1 MITSWLKNNFSEKDN
16 PESSNIRHVVLDSS
30 INAPLMTNEEEILL
44 KWRGGAEGKDVTNN
58 SIFRIM
64 VALNKRVKQLYQQT
78 YNPPTNNDLNKSIN
92 DLSSRISI
100 IENKLKWSLDF

>member
-1 MITSWLKNNFSEKDN
+1 MMDDKEIEEL
-16 PESSNIRHVVLDSS
+16 VQS
-30 INAPLMTNEEEILL
+30 IN
-44 KWRGGAEGKDVTNN
+44 EGKDITNN

-64 VALNKRVKQLYQQT
+64 VALNNRVKQLYQQT

-100 IENKLKWSLDF
+100 VESKLK

>member
-1 MITSWLKNNFSEKDN
+1 MIGDKEIEEL
-16 PESSNIRHVVLDSS
+16 VQS
-30 INAPLMTNEEEILL
+30 IN
-44 KWRGGAEGKDVTNN
+44 EGKDVTNN

-100 IENKLKWSLDF
+100 LESKIK

>member
-1 MITSWLKNNFSEKDN
+1 MMDDKEIEDL
-16 PESSNIRHVVLDSS
+16 VQS
-30 INAPLMTNEEEILL
+30 IN
-44 KWRGGAEGKDVTNN
+44 EGKDVTNN

-100 IENKLKWSLDF
+100 IESKLK

>member
-1 MITSWLKNNFSEKDN
+1 MMDDKEIEEL
-16 PESSNIRHVVLDSS
+16 VQS
-30 INAPLMTNEEEILL
+30 IN
-44 KWRGGAEGKDVTNN
+44 EGKDVTNN

-100 IENKLKWSLDF
+100 IENKLK

>member
-1 MITSWLKNNFSEKDN
+1 MMDDKEIEEL
-16 PESSNIRHVVLDSS
+16 VQS
-30 INAPLMTNEEEILL
+30 IN
-44 KWRGGAEGKDVTNN
+44 EGKAITNH

-92 DLSSRISI
+92 DLSSRINILESKI
-100 IENKLKWSLDF
+100 K

>member
-1 MITSWLKNNFSEKDN
+1 MDDKEIEEL
-16 PESSNIRHVVLDSS
+16 VQS
-30 INAPLMTNEEEILL
+30 IN
-44 KWRGGAEGKDVTNN
+44 EGKDVTNN

-92 DLSSRISI
+92 NLSSRFSI
-100 IENKLKWSLDF
+100 IENKLK

>member
-1 MITSWLKNNFSEKDN
+1 MMDDKEIEELVQ
-16 PESSNIRHVVLDSS
+16 NI
-30 INAPLMTNEEEILL
+30 N
-44 KWRGGAEGKDVTNN
+44 EGKDITNN

-100 IENKLKWSLDF
+100 LESKIK

>member
-1 MITSWLKNNFSEKDN
+1 MMDDKEIEEL
-16 PESSNIRHVVLDSS
+16 VQS
-30 INAPLMTNEEEILL
+30 IN
-44 KWRGGAEGKDVTNN
+44 EGKDVTNN

-100 IENKLKWSLDF
+100 LESKIN

>member
-1 MITSWLKNNFSEKDN
+1 MMDDKEIEELMQ
-16 PESSNIRHVVLDSS
+16 S
-30 INAPLMTNEEEILL
+30 IN
-44 KWRGGAEGKDVTNN
+44 EGKDITNN

-92 DLSSRISI
+92 DLSARINI
-100 IENKLKWSLDF
+100 LETKLKQALK

>member
-1 MITSWLKNNFSEKDN
+1 MMDDKEIEELAQ
-16 PESSNIRHVVLDSS
+16 S
-30 INAPLMTNEEEILL
+30 IN
-44 KWRGGAEGKDVTNN
+44 EGKDVNNN

-92 DLSSRISI
+92 DLSSRTSI
-100 IENKLKWSLDF
+100 IESKLK